1 MIRFCSV
8 LLLSAGL
15 LGAANLTHAA
25 PRIEIGTSKSD
36 TNAGVQ
42 LDVRDRWPDGC
53 VPLPDKASV
62 ERNDITLRSTLPSP
76 KCTSSQTGLAASMSE
91 SVQSWNLPPLR
102 NGVYRVRYEIAAAP
116 DALPEVHGFQLL
128 DLHRDRGAERDATL
142 KPETG
147 FWWPEQGGEFGG
159 AGPGIGVLM
168 EAQSDTLSISVI
180 GYGSDG
186 MARWSYGAGTIQ
198 GRTLELELGQLAD
211 GAGPFDPYRAPKGI
225 GPAGSVQ
232 IELLSSGRANLWFI
246 RDPEKGRTLS
256 VQPISMVRFRFAQET
271 PEAWLGR
278 WVVAAASGDTPQA
291 RHIDFVAVERD
302 SAGFT
307 LLDRHG
313 EVELNCE
320 TASERPNSPPVRCHL
335 IGAVD
340 GAPLATFGTTALFE
354 MRGTDVNNVRIV
366 AIKLDR

>member
-1 MIRFCSV
+1 MIRPIPT

-15 LGAANLTHAA
+15 FATANLSHAA
-25 PRIEIGTSKSD
+25 PRIELGTPTLD
-36 TNAGVQ
+36 AGATIR

-53 VPLPDKASV
+53 APLPDKAIV
-62 ERNDITLRSTLPSP
+62 ERSNITLSATLPSI
-76 KCTSSQTGLAASMSE
+76 KCDGPQAGLAAPMAE
-91 SVQSWNLPPLR
+91 SVQSWALPALP
-102 NGVYRVRYEIAAAP
+102 NGVYRVRYEIATAT
-116 DALPEVHGFQLL
+116 DALPELHGFQLL
-128 DLHRDRGAERDATL
+128 DVQPHRDTERDATL

-186 MARWSYGAGTIQ
+186 MARWSYGASTIQ
-198 GRTLELELGQLAD
+198 GRTLDLELGQLAD

-232 IELLSSGRANLWFI
+232 IELISPGRANLWFI
-246 RDPEKGRTLS
+246 RNAGNDRALS
-256 VQPISMVRFRFAQET
+256 VQPVSMVRFRFAQET

-278 WVVAAASGDTPQA
+278 WVLAAESGATPQA

-302 SAGFT
+302 AAGFT
-307 LLDRHG
+307 LLDREG
-313 EVELNCE
+313 EVELSCE
-320 TASERPNSPPVRCHL
+320 TASQRPNSPPVQCHL
-335 IGAVD
+335 IGAAD

-354 MRGTDVNNVRIV
+354 MRGTDVGNARIV
-366 AIKLDR
+366 ALKLDR